1 MKKTLLFILLYAF
14 AASALAQNVVQKADY
29 SKSPGAVRLVAY
41 NVGVFSKYRDDSTR
55 DIAAMMLELDADAV
69 AVSELDSCNRR
80 NPVYQLEAF
89 AEALGGWNYRY
100 GSAMQ
105 WNGGAYGDGVVTGKR
120 INRSYIVELPK
131 GSGYEPRVCVV
142 VETKDYVV
150 AQAHLD
156 HSVDVVRLEQAR
168 LLTDELKR
176 LYGRSRKPVFLCGD
190 LNTLPGGPVIRQLCE
205 DWTVLSEQAATY
217 PADSPRECID
227 YILAL
232 KNRARYKVLKT
243 AVCTEFESADVTQ
256 TSDHLP
262 VFVDVRLR

>member
-1 MKKTLLFILLYAF
+1 MKKTITFILLLAL
-14 AASALAQNVVQKADY
+14 AASVLAQSSLQKADY
-29 SKSPGAVRLVAY
+29 SKSGHAVRLVAY
-41 NVGVFSKYRDDSTR
+41 NVGVFSKYMGDSMLDVTS
-55 DIAAMMLELDADAV
+55 MMQELDADAV
-69 AVSELDSCNRR
+69 AVCELDSCNRR

-156 HSVDVVRLEQAR
+156 HSVDAVRLEQAR

-262 VFVDVRLR
+262 VFVDIIIR